1 MKKYELLKLFLTL
14 KKSSEKGLSL
24 IELIVALVMSGIVLT
39 MTASGFIN
47 ILRANKSVESKA
59 ISSTGLQR
67 ALALIQ
73 EDVKEAKAAIAVTK
87 VSGTPNYDPNCTSAV
102 DSQECLRLDMP
113 DGGRIYYG
121 YKNISAGENVFLKPG
136 ILQRQEYIGSTPVL
150 KDGQTN
156 AWEQLY
162 TTIADGL
169 IIDKPNNFVS
179 SEFCKQDGIAWNN
192 FDTTIYGDDS
202 SENGGFRF
210 CLQDNSTSNRL
221 VRVFLHSRRVDDKKI
236 DDKRNSESK
245 VSTVGFA
252 RSQ

>member
-24 IELIVALVMSGIVLT
+24 VELIIALVMSGIVLT

-59 ISSTGLQR
+59 VSSTGLQK

-73 EDVKEAKAAIAVTK
+73 EEIKQAKAAIAVTK
-87 VSGTPNYDPNCTSAV
+87 VTGTPNYDPNCTSAV

-113 DGGRIYYG
+113 DGKRIYYG

-136 ILQRQEYIGSTPVL
+136 ILQRQVYNGSTAELAP
-150 KDGQTN
+150 GQTN
-156 AWEQLY
+156 AWEELY

-169 IIDKPNNFVS
+169 ITEKPNNFVS
-179 SEFCKQDGIAWNN
+179 SQFCGQDGIAWNN

-202 SENGGFRF
+202 SGNGGFRF
-210 CLQDNSTSNRL
+210 CLQNNSTSNRL
-221 VRVFLHSRRVDDKKI
+221 VRVFLYGRRVDDKKI
-236 DDKRNSESK
+236 DGIRNSESK